1 VTQIEFII
9 QPDGSILVPRGNP
22 AQNELTSSLLA
33 EEVCDKDALS
43 NFLAVSDD
51 CELLFGDQ
59 FLCG

>member
-1 VTQIEFII
+1 MTKIEFII
-9 QPDGSILVPRGNP
+9 QPDGSLLVPRGDSR
-22 AQNELTSSLLA
+22 QNELTSSLLSD
-33 EEVCDKDALS
+33 EVDDKDALS